1 MREIDQ
7 PDRPGPSAPS
17 AMGLLDI
24 ELSSLDMLGYD
35 HYRPRW
41 DRGDVMDKVTNLLT
55 ESERTNQMHLVRI
68 FTPQEVCMVLSLF
81 RSQGQGK
88 IFEIFSGGHCG
99 QEPDEDCI
107 EPDDDGFNRVSEVLV
122 LIHKD
127 YCPNLYAF
135 LGVEPSEHH
144 AKILFSEVGDEE
156 YKPEFFFCN
165 WIASGASEGFTSITC
180 RPDNVEGLL
189 HFGALVV
196 AIVKC
201 IMGIS
206 LGDESSGSTIVSMED
221 DPPRGRFE
229 FFRHSADSDS
239 EHDSEHERKEAAD
252 AYGPV
257 MGIAVTDLIFDGHV
271 PHPDDEFS
279 FLISVEHLIRQSTRN
294 LRLTRHFT
302 TTHTGQ
308 HHCICL
314 KLSGPANENILWI
327 FVKADD
333 DEDHFTLFIYE
344 NFSVLQEFIGVNP
357 TERDHQFF
365 IPVYDTITGARN
377 DVKAIYG
384 MPTNAARNSNDER
397 FNFDVLVC
405 DARGRNQFDAAAHY
419 MTQAIRIILGLG
431 DE

>member
-1 MREIDQ
+1 M
-7 PDRPGPSAPS
+7 
-17 AMGLLDI
+17 
-24 ELSSLDMLGYD
+24 
-35 HYRPRW
+35 
-41 DRGDVMDKVTNLLT
+41 
-55 ESERTNQMHLVRI
+55 
-68 FTPQEVCMVLSLF
+68 
-81 RSQGQGK
+81 
-88 IFEIFSGGHCG
+88 
-99 QEPDEDCI
+99 
-107 EPDDDGFNRVSEVLV
+107 
-122 LIHKD
+122 
-127 YCPNLYAF
+127 
-135 LGVEPSEHH
+135 
-144 AKILFSEVGDEE
+144 
-156 YKPEFFFCN
+156 
-165 WIASGASEGFTSITC
+165 
-180 RPDNVEGLL
+180 
-189 HFGALVV
+189 
-196 AIVKC
+196 
-201 IMGIS
+201 
-206 LGDESSGSTIVSMED
+206 
-221 DPPRGRFE
+221 
-229 FFRHSADSDS
+229 
-239 EHDSEHERKEAAD
+239 
-252 AYGPV
+252 
-257 MGIAVTDLIFDGHV
+257 